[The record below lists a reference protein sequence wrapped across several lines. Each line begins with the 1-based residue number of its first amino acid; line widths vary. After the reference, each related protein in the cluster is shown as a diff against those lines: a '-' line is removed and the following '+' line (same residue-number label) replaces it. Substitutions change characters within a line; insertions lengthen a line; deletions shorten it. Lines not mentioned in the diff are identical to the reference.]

1 MALTTSLVDLAV
13 LVVEPS
19 QMQAHLLQRMLSHQ
33 GVKRIEIVDSLAA
46 VRQEVVRMS
55 RFVEHQVEQMM
66 ACFVGSACLRETGL
80 VERGDARIDRM
91 QAEEK

>member
-46 VRQEVVRMS
+46 ARQAL
-55 RFVEHQVEQMM
+55 Q
-66 ACFVGSACLRETGL
+66 T
-80 VERGDARIDRM
+80 
-91 QAEEK
+91 